1 MGRTASAQCTPRKR
15 VLRSRAG
22 AHSLAV
28 ELGEHG
34 QALQAAKAVHPEL
47 LPERHQAWFGS
58 GWLRPMRRSGLADGD
73 RAPRVNPA
81 LVCTGS
87 AGQDRG
93 KEDGVEETTLG
104 GRLRSIRSWHQ
115 LSLREAA
122 GVAGLPV
129 SVWDQVE
136 RGDKPVTSR
145 HMLEAMAR
153 ALRVHPLEVTGQP
166 WAPQDVVSSEAHAGL
181 WGIEIA
187 LERYEVGVDP
197 DLMVPVW
204 PQIAAD
210 LERLDKLLHYSA
222 DYAALG
228 ELTPMVLG
236 QLHGAYVRMPQY
248 RREVLLGLI
257 SAYSSAAT
265 VTRRLGVRGLP
276 TLAARAVAQCAHAL
290 EDPVWLG
297 YAVWLRGAATGL
309 LDRVAQYR
317 RCVAAAQTLTSRLD
331 SRDALQACGMLHLAA
346 AAQADHDTTATHLD
360 EAAALAARM
369 DTEVGT
375 WANLWFGPTN
385 VGIWRTSLAVE
396 LGQAVQAAKA
406 VRPELLPNSRQA
418 QFWADL
424 GRALIATKKT
434 REKGVQVLLHAE
446 QLTPQLIYYDV
457 FVRET
462 VADLLRQAR
471 RDAGGRELR
480 GLAWRLGVAPL
491 G

>member
-1 MGRTASAQCTPRKR
+1 M
-15 VLRSRAG
+15 
-22 AHSLAV
+22 
-28 ELGEHG
+28 
-34 QALQAAKAVHPEL
+34 
-47 LPERHQAWFGS
+47 
-58 GWLRPMRRSGLADGD
+58 D
-73 RAPRVNPA
+73 
-81 LVCTGS
+81 
-87 AGQDRG
+87 
-93 KEDGVEETTLG
+93 ETTLG
-104 GRLRSIRSWHQ
+104 GRLRQFRRWHQ
-115 LSLREAA
+115 LSLRDAA
-122 GVAGLPV
+122 GVAGLAV
-129 SVWDQVE
+129 SVWGQVE
-136 RGDKPVTSR
+136 RGDKPVASR

-153 ALRVHPLEVTGQP
+153 AVRVHPIELTGQP

-181 WGIEIA
+181 WSIEVA

-197 DLMVPVW
+197 DLTDPDLMVPAW

-210 LERLDKLLHYSA
+210 VELLEKLLHYSA

-236 QLHGAYVRMPQY
+236 QLHGAYVRMPEY

-276 TLAARAVAQCAHAL
+276 TLAARAVAQCAQAL

-297 YAVWLRGAATGL
+297 YAVWLRGVATGV
-309 LDRVAQYR
+309 LDRAAQYR
-317 RCVAAAQTLTSRLD
+317 RCVAATQTLTGRLD
-331 SRDALQACGMLHLAA
+331 SGDAVQACGMLHLSAALAA
-346 AAQADHDTTATHLD
+346 AAQADRDTAAIHLA

-375 WANLWFGPTN
+375 WANLWFGPAN
-385 VGIWRTSLAVE
+385 VGVWRTSLAVE
-396 LGQAVQAAKA
+396 LGEYGQAIEAAKA
-406 VRPELLPNSRQA
+406 VHPQLLPNSRQA

-424 GRALIATKKT
+424 ARALIATKKT
-434 REKGVQVLLHAE
+434 RDKGVRVLLHAD
-446 QLTPQLIYYDV
+446 QLAPQLIYHDV
-457 FVRET
+457 FVREA

-480 GLAWRLGVAPL
+480 GLAWRLGVTPI

>member
-1 MGRTASAQCTPRKR
+1 M
-15 VLRSRAG
+15 
-22 AHSLAV
+22 
-28 ELGEHG
+28 
-34 QALQAAKAVHPEL
+34 
-47 LPERHQAWFGS
+47 
-58 GWLRPMRRSGLADGD
+58 
-73 RAPRVNPA
+73 
-81 LVCTGS
+81 
-87 AGQDRG
+87 
-93 KEDGVEETTLG
+93 EDTTLG
-104 GRLRSIRSWHQ
+104 GRLREIRRWHQ
-115 LSLREAA
+115 LSLRDAA

-129 SVWDQVE
+129 SVWGQVE
-136 RGDKPVTSR
+136 RGDKAVASR

-153 ALRVHPLEVTGQP
+153 ALRVHPIELTGQP

-187 LERYEVGVDP
+187 LERYELGVDP
-197 DLMVPVW
+197 DLTDPDLIVPAW

-210 LERLDKLLHYSA
+210 LERVEKLLHYSA

-228 ELTPMVLG
+228 ELTPMLLG
-236 QLHGAYVRMPQY
+236 QLHGAYVQMPEY

-276 TLAARAVAQCAHAL
+276 TLAARAVAQCAQAL
-290 EDPVWLG
+290 EEPVWLG

-309 LDRVAQYR
+309 LDRAAQYR
-317 RCVAAAQTLTSRLD
+317 RSVAAAETLSSRLD
-331 SRDALQACGMLHLAA
+331 SRDAVQACGMLHLSAALAA
-346 AAQADHDTTATHLD
+346 AAQADHDTTATHLE
-360 EAAALAARM
+360 EASALAARM

-375 WANLWFGPTN
+375 WASLWFGSAN

-396 LGQAVQAAKA
+396 LGEHGQAVQAAKA
-406 VRPELLPNSRQA
+406 VHPELLPNSRQA

-424 GRALIATKKT
+424 GRALIARKKT
-434 REKGVQVLLHAE
+434 REKGVRVLLHAD
-446 QLTPQLIYYDV
+446 QLAPQLIYHDV
-457 FVRET
+457 FVREA

-480 GLAWRLGVAPL
+480 GLAWRMGVAPI

>member
-1 MGRTASAQCTPRKR
+1 M
-15 VLRSRAG
+15 
-22 AHSLAV
+22 
-28 ELGEHG
+28 
-34 QALQAAKAVHPEL
+34 
-47 LPERHQAWFGS
+47 
-58 GWLRPMRRSGLADGD
+58 D
-73 RAPRVNPA
+73 
-81 LVCTGS
+81 
-87 AGQDRG
+87 
-93 KEDGVEETTLG
+93 ETTLG
-104 GRLRSIRSWHQ
+104 GRLRQFRRWHQ
-115 LSLREAA
+115 LSLRDAA
-122 GVAGLPV
+122 GVAGLAV
-129 SVWDQVE
+129 SVWGQVE
-136 RGDKPVTSR
+136 RGDKPVASR

-153 ALRVHPLEVTGQP
+153 AVRVHPIELTGQP

-181 WGIEIA
+181 WSIEVA

-197 DLMVPVW
+197 DLTDPDLMVPAW

-210 LERLDKLLHYSA
+210 VELLEKLLHYSA

-236 QLHGAYVRMPQY
+236 QLHGAYVRMPEY

-375 WANLWFGPTN
+375 WANLWFGPIN

-396 LGQAVQAAKA
+396 LGEPGQAGQVAKA
-406 VRPELLPNSRQA
+406 VHPELLPNSRQA

-424 GRALIATKKT
+424 GRALITTKKT
-434 REKGVQVLLHAE
+434 REKGMRVLLHAE
-446 QLTPQLIYYDV
+446 QLAPQLIYHDV
-457 FVRET
+457 FVREA

-480 GLAWRLGVAPL
+480 GLVSRRGVAPI